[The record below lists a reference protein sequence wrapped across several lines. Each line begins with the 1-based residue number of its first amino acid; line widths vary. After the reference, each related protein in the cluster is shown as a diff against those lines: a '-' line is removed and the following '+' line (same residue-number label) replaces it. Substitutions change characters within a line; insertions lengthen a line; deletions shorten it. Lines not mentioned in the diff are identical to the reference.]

1 MLGSASSRSLGLPF
15 SEEEVFVA
23 ISNLSGDKAPGP
35 DGFTMAFWQ
44 SC

>member
-15 SEEEVFVA
+15 SKEEVFVA
-23 ISNLSGDKAPGP
+23 VSNLSGDKAPGP

-44 SC
+44 FR